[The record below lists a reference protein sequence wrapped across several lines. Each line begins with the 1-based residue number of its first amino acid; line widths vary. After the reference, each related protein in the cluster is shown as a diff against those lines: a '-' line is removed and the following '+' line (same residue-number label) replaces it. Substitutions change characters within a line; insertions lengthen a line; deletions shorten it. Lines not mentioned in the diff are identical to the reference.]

1 MRCDD
6 GVYAGTG
13 IYGTTGRLGEALIVK
28 LIRKW
33 MTGRKFLHALRFI
46 GLQCCVAIY

>member
-13 IYGTTGRLGEALIVK
+13 IYGTTGRLGEALIVWQVDFK
-28 LIRKW
+28 SDDQRELPLMIATLIRPTTW
-33 MTGRKFLHALRFI
+33 
-46 GLQCCVAIY
+46 